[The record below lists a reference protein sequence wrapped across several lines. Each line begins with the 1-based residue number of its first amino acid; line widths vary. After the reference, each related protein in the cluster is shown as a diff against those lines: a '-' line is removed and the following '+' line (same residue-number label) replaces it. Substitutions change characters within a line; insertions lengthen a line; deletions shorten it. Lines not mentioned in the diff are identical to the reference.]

1 MTISSVG
8 ASNSI
13 DLISLL
19 SKQSRSSG
27 SGSSTGADATS
38 DSVSLSMQAQF
49 MQGAQQFQTDFS
61 SLGSALQSG
70 DLAGAKKAYSALQND
85 IQANQPAGG
94 GNDPMAQGFAAIGKA
109 LDSGDTKAAQTA
121 YDSMQTQMDKMASM
135 IQGMMSGSTSG
146 VSSTSSTS
154 GTTSSN
160 SFQQDMDE
168 LGKLIN
174 SGNLDGAKSL
184 LKSMQSKMKA
194 HDNSTQNAPSQSA
207 GSNTDIESLFDSLGK
222 SLNSNDLSSAQDTWN
237 NLIKQFQSSG
247 NTTLG

>member
-1 MTISSVG
+1 MNISSVG
-8 ASNSI
+8 ASSSL

-27 SGSSTGADATS
+27 SGGSTGSDPTS

-49 MQGAQQFQTDFS
+49 MQGAQQFQTDFN

-94 GNDPMAQGFAAIGKA
+94 GNDPMAQGLAAIGKA
-109 LDSGDTKAAQTA
+109 LDSGDTKSAQTA
-121 YDSMQTQMDKMASM
+121 YNSMQTQMDKMASM
-135 IQGMMSGSTSG
+135 IQGMMSGSSSG

-154 GTTSSN
+154 GTTNSN

-168 LGKLIN
+168 LGKLID

-194 HDNSTQNAPSQSA
+194 HDNSTQNAQSQSTD
-207 GSNTDIESLFDSLGK
+207 SNTDIESLFNSLGN
-222 SLNSNDLSSAQDTWN
+222 SLNSNDLSAAQNAWN
-237 NLIKQFQSSG
+237 NLIKQFQGSG

>member
-1 MTISSVG
+1 MNISSVG
-8 ASNSI
+8 ASNSL

-19 SKQSRSSG
+19 TKQSRSSG
-27 SGSSTGADATS
+27 SGGSTSTDPTS

-70 DLAGAKKAYSALQND
+70 DLSGAKKAYTALQND

-94 GNDPMAQGFAAIGKA
+94 GNDPMAQGFTAIGKA

-121 YDSMQTQMDKMASM
+121 YASMQTQMDKMASM

-146 VSSTSSTS
+146 
-154 GTTSSN
+154 TTNSN

-174 SGNLDGAKSL
+174 SSNLDGAKSL
-184 LKSMQSKMKA
+184 LKSMESKMKA
-194 HDNSTQNAPSQSA
+194 HLHSTQNAQSQSA
-207 GSNTDIESLFDSLGK
+207 TARTDIESLFNSLGN

-237 NLIKQFQSSG
+237 NLIKQFQGGG